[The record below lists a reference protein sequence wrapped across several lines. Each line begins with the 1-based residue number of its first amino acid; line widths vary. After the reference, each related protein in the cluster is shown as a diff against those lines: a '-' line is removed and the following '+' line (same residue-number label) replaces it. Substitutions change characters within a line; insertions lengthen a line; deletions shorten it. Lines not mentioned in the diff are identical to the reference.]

1 MNYLLLICSDGVPTA
16 EKAAA
21 MQEHVPRWIEEMDAR
36 GVRRYGHAL
45 RDPSTAVTVRSRGG
59 QTVLSDGPFA
69 ETKEFIGGFDMIEC
83 ADLDEAIEVAAKH
96 PVAWF
101 HRIEIRPFADAPM
114 QPSAE
119 ASPCIEAVQVPD
131 GLGAAAD
138 GAARD
143 RYLLV
148 MCLDGIPGT
157 DEEEASIMR
166 DGQSWLEEVQQRGAQ
181 VFGHALKYA
190 DTATTVQVRDGE
202 TLLTDGPFAE
212 TKEFVGGF
220 DIIEGVSREEAI
232 EIAAK
237 HPLARFHMI
246 EVRPFAE
253 HESGDD

>member
-1 MNYLLLICSDGVPTA
+1 
-16 EKAAA
+16 
-21 MQEHVPRWIEEMDAR
+21 
-36 GVRRYGHAL
+36 
-45 RDPSTAVTVRSRGG
+45 
-59 QTVLSDGPFA
+59 
-69 ETKEFIGGFDMIEC
+69 
-83 ADLDEAIEVAAKH
+83 
-96 PVAWF
+96 
-101 HRIEIRPFADAPM
+101 
-114 QPSAE
+114 
-119 ASPCIEAVQVPD
+119 
-131 GLGAAAD
+131 
-138 GAARD
+138 
-143 RYLLV
+143 
-148 MCLDGIPGT
+148 
-157 DEEEASIMR
+157 MR